1 MKTEVLYDSQIKI
14 NQVGVDNSSAK
25 MVSINSVIMVIR
37 SGILKHTLPV
47 AINVVPITVNQ
58 DLKVFIPS
66 KRIWS
71 IFLMYQ
77 FKMLEKDILSG
88 GRDVTAYNIEFDS
101 LKKRKIIVPQ
111 EQFVTFVEQT
121 DKSKLAVQKSLE
133 KLKVLK
139 ISLMQKFFD

>member
-1 MKTEVLYDSQIKI
+1 
-14 NQVGVDNSSAK
+14 
-25 MVSINSVIMVIR
+25 MVSIKSVIMVIS

-47 AINVVPITVNQ
+47 AINVVSITVNQ

-71 IFLMYQ
+71 IFLIYQ

-88 GRDVTAYNIEFDS
+88 VRDVTAYNIEFDS
-101 LKKRKIIVPQ
+101 LKKREIIVPPMELQ

-121 DKSKLAVQKSLE
+121 DISKLAVQKSLE